1 MWLYCYLVSFCILL
15 QSKND
20 FQMRIKELE
29 LKNFRCFEHMS
40 LMLHSNMNVMV
51 GVNGTGKTTILEAI
65 RIFIGAV
72 FCELDKIENK
82 ISSPSITDDDVRL
95 HNLERQYSVE
105 IQGILDID
113 KELLHEGIAS
123 WDRVLERY
131 GGKTKFGNGKNAKE
145 LSKNIQ
151 TLIRD
156 GEETAVPII
165 AYYSTDRYK
174 KEKKNTGL
182 EADGS
187 RLRGYYNAL
196 DSMTNIW
203 FFLNIIKTETLWE
216 LQSGKQSIILSM
228 VRKVIAGCVPDCAE
242 IVHDVKYDKL
252 IITQRDGEKIPFS
265 SLSDGVRSVLSM
277 VMELSLRCYLLNP
290 YLGENA
296 PLFTP
301 GIVLI
306 DEIDLHLHP
315 EWQLHILNDLSA
327 MFPRIQFIVSTH
339 APLILS
345 SVKDGCVFSIA
356 DKSVYSFPNQYKRH
370 PEQILT
376 DMNTKLT
383 FGHDLADYRLLIEA
397 GKGKS
402 EEAVRL
408 REKLEVELGKNH
420 DELLKA
426 DVMLQLF

>member
-1 MWLYCYLVSFCILL
+1 
-15 QSKND
+15 
-20 FQMRIKELE
+20 MRIKELE

-156 GEETAVPII
+156 GEDTAVPII

>member
-1 MWLYCYLVSFCILL
+1 
-15 QSKND
+15 
-20 FQMRIKELE
+20 MRIKELE

-51 GVNGTGKTTILEAI
+51 GVNGTGKTTLLEAI

-105 IQGILDID
+105 IQGTLDID
-113 KELLHEGIAS
+113 KELLHDGIAS

-228 VRKVIAGCVPDCAE
+228 VRKVIAGCVPGCAE

-402 EEAVRL
+402 EEAIRL
-408 REKLEVELGKNH
+408 REKLEAELGKNH

>member
-1 MWLYCYLVSFCILL
+1 
-15 QSKND
+15 
-20 FQMRIKELE
+20 MRIKELE

-40 LMLHSNMNVMV
+40 LMLHSNMNVIV
-51 GVNGTGKTTILEAI
+51 GVNGTGKTTILEAM

-105 IQGILDID
+105 IKGTLDID
-113 KELLHEGIAS
+113 KELVHDGIAS

-145 LSKNIQ
+145 LSRNIQ

-156 GEETAVPII
+156 GEETTVPII

-242 IVHDVKYDKL
+242 IVHDIKYDKL

-296 PLFTP
+296 PSFTP

-339 APLILS
+339 APVILS
-345 SVKDGCVFSIA
+345 SVKDGCLFSIA

-383 FGHDLADYRLLIEA
+383 YGHDLADYRLLIEA

-402 EEAVRL
+402 VEAIRL
-408 REKLEVELGKNH
+408 REKLESELGKGH

>member
-1 MWLYCYLVSFCILL
+1 
-15 QSKND
+15 
-20 FQMRIKELE
+20 MRIKELE

-51 GVNGTGKTTILEAI
+51 GVNGTGKTTLLEAI

-113 KELLHEGIAS
+113 KELLHDGIAS

-228 VRKVIAGCVPDCAE
+228 VRKVIAGCVPGCAE

>member
-1 MWLYCYLVSFCILL
+1 
-15 QSKND
+15 
-20 FQMRIKELE
+20 
-29 LKNFRCFEHMS
+29 MS

-228 VRKVIAGCVPDCAE
+228 VRKVIAGCVPGCAE

>member
-1 MWLYCYLVSFCILL
+1 
-15 QSKND
+15 
-20 FQMRIKELE
+20 MRIKELE

-228 VRKVIAGCVPDCAE
+228 VRKAIAGCVPDCAE

>member
-1 MWLYCYLVSFCILL
+1 
-15 QSKND
+15 
-20 FQMRIKELE
+20 
-29 LKNFRCFEHMS
+29 MS

-216 LQSGKQSIILSM
+216 LQSGKQSIVLSM

>member
-1 MWLYCYLVSFCILL
+1 
-15 QSKND
+15 
-20 FQMRIKELE
+20 MRIKELE

-296 PLFTP
+296 PLFTS

>member
-1 MWLYCYLVSFCILL
+1 
-15 QSKND
+15 
-20 FQMRIKELE
+20 
-29 LKNFRCFEHMS
+29 MS

-296 PLFTP
+296 PLFTS

>member
-1 MWLYCYLVSFCILL
+1 
-15 QSKND
+15 
-20 FQMRIKELE
+20 
-29 LKNFRCFEHMS
+29 MS

-356 DKSVYSFPNQYKRH
+356 DKSVYGFPNQYKRH

>member
-1 MWLYCYLVSFCILL
+1 
-15 QSKND
+15 
-20 FQMRIKELE
+20 MRIKELE

-40 LMLHSNMNVMV
+40 LMLHSNVNVMV

-203 FFLNIIKTETLWE
+203 FFLNIIRTETLWE

-383 FGHDLADYRLLIEA
+383 LGHDLADYRLLIEA